1 MNLLD
6 QFKRIKTFVFDIDGV
21 LTDGTVIVLSGDQQL
36 RRMNIKDGFAL
47 QMAVLKGY
55 RVLIISGSNSE
66 PVKERLAKLGVKEV
80 HMSVHDKKGL
90 LENLLQDHENN
101 WQEVLYM
108 GDDIPDME
116 LMQIAGISACPS
128 DAVSEIREIAKYI
141 SPFPGG
147 GGCARDVIEKV
158 LRQNDHWHFTTT
170 VASR

>member
-1 MNLLD
+1 
-6 QFKRIKTFVFDIDGV
+6 
-21 LTDGTVIVLSGDQQL
+21 
-36 RRMNIKDGFAL
+36 
-47 QMAVLKGY
+47 
-55 RVLIISGSNSE
+55 
-66 PVKERLAKLGVKEV
+66 
-80 HMSVHDKKGL
+80 MSVHDKKGL
-90 LENLLQDHENN
+90 LVKLIQDHENN

>member
-21 LTDGTVIVLSGDQQL
+21 LTDGTVIVFSGDQQL
-36 RRMNIKDGFAL
+36 RRMSIKDGFAL
-47 QMAVLKGY
+47 QMAVIKGY

-66 PVKERLAKLGVKEV
+66 PVKERLAKLGVSDV

-90 LENLLQDHENN
+90 LDSLLKDLRQD

-108 GDDIPDME
+108 GDDIPDLE
-116 LMQIAGISACPS
+116 LMQYAGISACPA
-128 DAVSEIREIAKYI
+128 DAVYEIREIAKYI

-147 GGCARDVIEKV
+147 GRCARDVIEKV

>member
-90 LENLLQDHENN
+90 LVKLLQDHENN

-116 LMQIAGISACPS
+116 LMQIAGISTCPS